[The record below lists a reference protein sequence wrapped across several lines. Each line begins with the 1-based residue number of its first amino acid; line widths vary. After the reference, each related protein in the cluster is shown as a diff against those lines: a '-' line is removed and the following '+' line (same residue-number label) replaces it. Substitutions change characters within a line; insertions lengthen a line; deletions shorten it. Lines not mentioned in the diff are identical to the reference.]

1 MRILVLSDTHIPRV
15 AHDLPGEVYDEIANV
30 DMIIHA
36 GDFVEKE
43 VLEKLKTLKETKAV
57 YGNMDCPAL
66 RHTLNPKEVIEV
78 GKCKIGL
85 IHGYGAPAD
94 ILDTVKGEFGNSV
107 DAIVF
112 GHSHSAVNMVKD
124 GILFF
129 NPGSPTD
136 TIFATSNSYGILE
149 VTDKIIEGKIIKL

>member
-15 AHDLPGEVYDEIANV
+15 AHDLPAEIYEEIANV

-43 VLEKLKTLKETKAV
+43 ILEKLKTLKETKAV
-57 YGNMDCPAL
+57 YGNMDCAAL
-66 RHTLNPKEVIEV
+66 HHVLNAKEVLDL

-94 ILDTVKGEFGNSV
+94 ILDTVKGEFGSSV
-107 DAIVF
+107 DAIIF
-112 GHSHSAVNMVKD
+112 GHTHSAFNAVKD

-149 VTDKIIEGKIIKL
+149 VTDKTIEGKIIKL

>member
-15 AHDLPGEVYDEIANV
+15 AHDLPKEIYDEIPKV

-43 VLEKLKTLKETKAV
+43 LLDKLKTLKETRAV
-57 YGNMDCPAL
+57 YGNMDSSNM
-66 RHTLNPKEVIEV
+66 HNGLNQKEVIQV
-78 GKCKIGL
+78 GKFKIGVT
-85 IHGYGAPAD
+85 HGHGAPRD
-94 ILDTVKGEFGNSV
+94 IIETVKGEFDGV

-112 GHSHSAVNMVKD
+112 GHTHSPINVVKD

-136 TIFATSNSYGILE
+136 KIFAAYNSYGILE
-149 VTDKIIEGKIIKL
+149 IDDKKIEGKIIKI